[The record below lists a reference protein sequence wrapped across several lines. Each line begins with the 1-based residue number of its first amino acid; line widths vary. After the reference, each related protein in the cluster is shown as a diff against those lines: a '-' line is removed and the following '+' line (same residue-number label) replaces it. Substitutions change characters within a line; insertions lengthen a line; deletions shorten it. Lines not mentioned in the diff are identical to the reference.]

1 MESKKRHKMLTKDN
15 VTTDLSSKKKRK
27 LSKSESKKLAKLI
40 DKKLNLSDI
49 TLTAKRST
57 SKLEKEKLA
66 ALFGPKVTLP
76 SAEPETRNQTGS
88 VKTLESPKNRGS
100 EGNLQEVSNKKKS
113 KKKKNKENSCPK
125 TEATDTVSVQTQDD
139 GKETTLSS
147 KRKRKSPKSDSAK
160 LAKLMSKKLN
170 LSDTTMTGKGLTS
183 EKQKL
188 AALFGDKVTSTKN
201 QKRTES
207 TSTLSEDTS
216 EITRN
221 KGKIS
226 KKKSKKKKDIKENS
240 NPSNDVQQTA
250 KNLKEMR
257 QMQSGEDMDDEE
269 NKKVIDAVDKM
280 AGFCP
285 PPGIVHESLL
295 MEKQKKKREKSDL
308 DEEEEKPKGVKG
320 KRDTSKDSKTVFV
333 GNLPVNT
340 DKKELHKLF
349 RKFGSIETVRLRCV
363 PRSDTKLPKR
373 AAVILKDFHPERDNI
388 CAYVCFKEE
397 ESAQKALKMNGKL
410 VKSFHIRVDM
420 SNHDPK
426 TDFKRSIFV
435 GNLPLDIK
443 EEDVRSHFDSCGK
456 IRNVRVIRDR
466 KSGVGKGICYV
477 TFKSKDS
484 VGLAMKLRGTVL
496 SGRKARIE
504 YCLENPPKEKKVKKE
519 KKRPQQEKR
528 RPQQRGNK
536 HEKKQKFHTRPSN
549 VKSSA
554 VFQKKIRSKQKKKR
568 KSRQH

>member
-1 MESKKRHKMLTKDN
+1 MSTKDDI
-15 VTTDLSSKKKRK
+15 TSDLSSKKKRK
-27 LSKSESKKLAKLI
+27 LSKLESKKLAKLI
-40 DKKLNLSDI
+40 DKKLNLSD
-49 TLTAKRST
+49 TTMTAKRSS
-57 SKLEKEKLA
+57 SKSEKEKLA
-66 ALFGPKVTLP
+66 ALFGAKVTLS
-76 SAEPETRNQTGS
+76 SAKPETQNQKGIGE
-88 VKTLESPKNRGS
+88 TLSASETRGS
-100 EGNLQEVSNKKKS
+100 EGNLQGVSNKKKS

-125 TEATDTVSVQTQDD
+125 AEAIATVTVQTQDD
-139 GKETTLSS
+139 VKVPTLSN

-160 LAKLMSKKLN
+160 LAKLMTKKLN
-170 LSDTTMTGKGLTS
+170 LSDRTAMTS

-188 AALFGDKVTSTKN
+188 AALFGDKVTSTQN
-201 QKRTES
+201 QERTDAA
-207 TSTLSEDTS
+207 STLSEETS
-216 EITRN
+216 GITRN
-221 KGKIS
+221 KTKVS
-226 KKKSKKKKDIKENS
+226 KKKSKKKNRENFS
-240 NPSNDVQQTA
+240 TSNDVQETA
-250 KNLKEMR
+250 KNSKEMM
-257 QMQSGEDMDDEE
+257 QMQAGEDMDDDE
-269 NKKVIDAVDKM
+269 NEGEVEGVDKM

-295 MEKQKKKREKSDL
+295 MEKQKKKKEKSDL
-308 DEEEEKPKGVKG
+308 DEEEGKPKGIKS
-320 KRDTSKDSKTVFV
+320 KRDTSKDCKTVFV

-456 IRNVRVIRDR
+456 IRNVRVIRDS

-484 VGLAMKLRGTVL
+484 VGLAMKLKGTVL

-504 YCLENPPKEKKVKKE
+504 YCLENPQKEKKMKKE
-519 KKRPQQEKR
+519 KKRPQRRDDKR
-528 RPQQRGNK
+528 
-536 HEKKQKFHTRPSN
+536 EKKQKFHTRPSN

-568 KSRQH
+568 KSRQHR

>member
-1 MESKKRHKMLTKDN
+1 MSTKDDI
-15 VTTDLSSKKKRK
+15 TSDLSSKKKRK
-27 LSKSESKKLAKLI
+27 LSKLESKKLAKLI
-40 DKKLNLSDI
+40 DKKLNLSD
-49 TLTAKRST
+49 TTMTAKRSS
-57 SKLEKEKLA
+57 SKSEKEKLA
-66 ALFGPKVTLP
+66 ALFGAKVTLS
-76 SAEPETRNQTGS
+76 SAKPETQIQKGIGE
-88 VKTLESPKNRGS
+88 TLSASETRGS
-100 EGNLQEVSNKKKS
+100 ERNLQGVSNKKKS

-125 TEATDTVSVQTQDD
+125 AEAIATVTVQTQDD
-139 GKETTLSS
+139 VKVPTLSN

-160 LAKLMSKKLN
+160 LAKLMTKKLN
-170 LSDTTMTGKGLTS
+170 LSDRTAMTS

-188 AALFGDKVTSTKN
+188 AALFGDKVTSTQN
-201 QKRTES
+201 QERTDAA
-207 TSTLSEDTS
+207 STLSEETS
-216 EITRN
+216 GITRN
-221 KGKIS
+221 KTKVS
-226 KKKSKKKKDIKENS
+226 KKKSKKKNRENFS
-240 NPSNDVQQTA
+240 TSNDVQETA
-250 KNLKEMR
+250 KNSKEMM
-257 QMQSGEDMDDEE
+257 QMQAGEDMDDDE
-269 NKKVIDAVDKM
+269 NEGEVEGVDKM

-295 MEKQKKKREKSDL
+295 MEKQKKKKEKSDL
-308 DEEEEKPKGVKG
+308 DEEEGKPKGIKS
-320 KRDTSKDSKTVFV
+320 KRDTSKDCKTVFV

-456 IRNVRVIRDR
+456 IRNVRVIRDS

-484 VGLAMKLRGTVL
+484 VGLAMKLKGTVL

-504 YCLENPPKEKKVKKE
+504 YCLENPQKEKKMKKE
-519 KKRPQQEKR
+519 KKRPQRRDDKR
-528 RPQQRGNK
+528 
-536 HEKKQKFHTRPSN
+536 EKKQKFHTRPSN

-568 KSRQH
+568 KSRQHR

>member
-1 MESKKRHKMLTKDN
+1 MSTKDDI
-15 VTTDLSSKKKRK
+15 TSDLSSKKKRK
-27 LSKSESKKLAKLI
+27 LSKLESKKLAKLI
-40 DKKLNLSDI
+40 DKKLNLSD
-49 TLTAKRST
+49 TTMTAKRSS
-57 SKLEKEKLA
+57 SKSEKEKLA
-66 ALFGPKVTLP
+66 ALFGAKVTLS
-76 SAEPETRNQTGS
+76 SAKPETQNQKGIGE
-88 VKTLESPKNRGS
+88 TLSASETRGS
-100 EGNLQEVSNKKKS
+100 EGNLQGVSNKKKS

-125 TEATDTVSVQTQDD
+125 AEAIATVTVQTQDD
-139 GKETTLSS
+139 VKVPTLSN

-160 LAKLMSKKLN
+160 LAKLMTKKLN
-170 LSDTTMTGKGLTS
+170 LSDRTAMTS

-188 AALFGDKVTSTKN
+188 AALFGDKVTSTQN
-201 QKRTES
+201 QERTDAA
-207 TSTLSEDTS
+207 STLSEETS
-216 EITRN
+216 GITRN
-221 KGKIS
+221 KTKVS
-226 KKKSKKKKDIKENS
+226 KKKSKKKNRENFS
-240 NPSNDVQQTA
+240 TSNDVQETA
-250 KNLKEMR
+250 KNSKEMM
-257 QMQSGEDMDDEE
+257 QMQAGEDMDDDE
-269 NKKVIDAVDKM
+269 NEGEVEGVDKM

-295 MEKQKKKREKSDL
+295 MEKQKKKKEKSDL
-308 DEEEEKPKGVKG
+308 DEEEGKPKGIKS
-320 KRDTSKDSKTVFV
+320 KRNTSKDCKTVFV

-456 IRNVRVIRDR
+456 IRNVRVIRDS

-484 VGLAMKLRGTVL
+484 VGLAMKLKGTVL

-504 YCLENPPKEKKVKKE
+504 YCLENPQKEKKMKKE
-519 KKRPQQEKR
+519 KKRPQRRDDKR
-528 RPQQRGNK
+528 
-536 HEKKQKFHTRPSN
+536 EKKQKFHTRPSN

-568 KSRQH
+568 KSRQHR

>member
-1 MESKKRHKMLTKDN
+1 MSTKDDI
-15 VTTDLSSKKKRK
+15 TSDLSSKKKRK
-27 LSKSESKKLAKLI
+27 LSKLESKKLAKLI
-40 DKKLNLSDI
+40 DKKLNLSD
-49 TLTAKRST
+49 TTMTDKRSS
-57 SKLEKEKLA
+57 SKSEKEKLA
-66 ALFGPKVTLP
+66 ALFGAKVTLS
-76 SAEPETRNQTGS
+76 SAKPETQNQKGIGE
-88 VKTLESPKNRGS
+88 TLSASETRGS
-100 EGNLQEVSNKKKS
+100 EGNLQGVSNKKKS

-125 TEATDTVSVQTQDD
+125 AEAIATVTVQTQDD
-139 GKETTLSS
+139 VKVPTLSN

-160 LAKLMSKKLN
+160 LAKLMTKKLN
-170 LSDTTMTGKGLTS
+170 LSDRTAMTS

-188 AALFGDKVTSTKN
+188 AALFGDKVTSTQN
-201 QKRTES
+201 QERTDAA
-207 TSTLSEDTS
+207 STLSEETS
-216 EITRN
+216 GITRN
-221 KGKIS
+221 KTKVS
-226 KKKSKKKKDIKENS
+226 KKKSKKKNRENFS
-240 NPSNDVQQTA
+240 TSNDVQETA
-250 KNLKEMR
+250 KNSKEMM
-257 QMQSGEDMDDEE
+257 QMQAGEDMDDDE
-269 NKKVIDAVDKM
+269 NEGEVEGVDKM

-295 MEKQKKKREKSDL
+295 MEKQKKKKEKSDL
-308 DEEEEKPKGVKG
+308 DEEEGKPKGIKS
-320 KRDTSKDSKTVFV
+320 KRDTSKDCKTVFV

-456 IRNVRVIRDR
+456 IRNVRVIRDS

-484 VGLAMKLRGTVL
+484 VGLAMKLKGTVL

-504 YCLENPPKEKKVKKE
+504 YCLENPQKEKKMKKE
-519 KKRPQQEKR
+519 KKRPQRRDDKR
-528 RPQQRGNK
+528 
-536 HEKKQKFHTRPSN
+536 EKKQKFHTRPSN

-568 KSRQH
+568 KSRQHR

>member
-1 MESKKRHKMLTKDN
+1 MSTKDDI
-15 VTTDLSSKKKRK
+15 TSDLSSKKKRK
-27 LSKSESKKLAKLI
+27 LSKLESKKLVKLI
-40 DKKLNLSDI
+40 DKKLNLSD
-49 TLTAKRST
+49 TTMTAKRSS
-57 SKLEKEKLA
+57 SKSEKEKLA
-66 ALFGPKVTLP
+66 ALFGAKVTLS
-76 SAEPETRNQTGS
+76 SAKPETQNQKGIGE
-88 VKTLESPKNRGS
+88 TLSASETRGS
-100 EGNLQEVSNKKKS
+100 EGNLQGVSNKKKS

-125 TEATDTVSVQTQDD
+125 AEAIATVTVQTQDD
-139 GKETTLSS
+139 VKVPTLSN

-160 LAKLMSKKLN
+160 LAKLMTKKLN
-170 LSDTTMTGKGLTS
+170 LSDRTAMTS

-188 AALFGDKVTSTKN
+188 AALFGDKVTSTQN
-201 QKRTES
+201 QERTDAA
-207 TSTLSEDTS
+207 STLSEETS
-216 EITRN
+216 GITRN
-221 KGKIS
+221 KTKVS
-226 KKKSKKKKDIKENS
+226 KKKSKKKNRANFS
-240 NPSNDVQQTA
+240 TSNDVQETA
-250 KNLKEMR
+250 KNSKEMM
-257 QMQSGEDMDDEE
+257 QMQAGEDMDDDE
-269 NKKVIDAVDKM
+269 NEGEVEGVDKM

-295 MEKQKKKREKSDL
+295 MEKQKKKKEKSDL
-308 DEEEEKPKGVKG
+308 DEEEGKPKGIKS
-320 KRDTSKDSKTVFV
+320 KRNTSKDCKTVFV

-456 IRNVRVIRDR
+456 IRNVRVIRDS

-484 VGLAMKLRGTVL
+484 VGLAMKLKGTVL

-504 YCLENPPKEKKVKKE
+504 YCLENPQKEKKMKKE
-519 KKRPQQEKR
+519 KKRPQRRDDKR
-528 RPQQRGNK
+528 
-536 HEKKQKFHTRPSN
+536 EKKQKFHTRPSN

-568 KSRQH
+568 KSRQHR

>member
-1 MESKKRHKMLTKDN
+1 MSTKDDI
-15 VTTDLSSKKKRK
+15 TSDLSSKKKRK
-27 LSKSESKKLAKLI
+27 LSKLESKKLAKLI
-40 DKKLNLSDI
+40 EKKLNLSD
-49 TLTAKRST
+49 TTMTAKRSS
-57 SKLEKEKLA
+57 SKSEKEKLA
-66 ALFGPKVTLP
+66 ALFGAKVTLS
-76 SAEPETRNQTGS
+76 SAKPETQNQKGIGE
-88 VKTLESPKNRGS
+88 TLSASETRGS
-100 EGNLQEVSNKKKS
+100 EGNLQGVSNKKKS

-125 TEATDTVSVQTQDD
+125 AEAIATVTVQTQDD
-139 GKETTLSS
+139 VKVPTLSN

-160 LAKLMSKKLN
+160 LAKLMTKKLN
-170 LSDTTMTGKGLTS
+170 LSDRTAMTS

-188 AALFGDKVTSTKN
+188 AALFGDKVTSTQN
-201 QKRTES
+201 QERTDAA
-207 TSTLSEDTS
+207 STLSEETS
-216 EITRN
+216 GITRN
-221 KGKIS
+221 KTKVS
-226 KKKSKKKKDIKENS
+226 KKKSKKKNRENFS
-240 NPSNDVQQTA
+240 TSNDVQETA
-250 KNLKEMR
+250 KNSKEMM
-257 QMQSGEDMDDEE
+257 QMQAGEDMDDDE
-269 NKKVIDAVDKM
+269 NEGEVEGIDKM

-295 MEKQKKKREKSDL
+295 MEKQKKKKEKSDL
-308 DEEEEKPKGVKG
+308 DEEEGKPKGIKS
-320 KRDTSKDSKTVFV
+320 KRDTSKDCKTVFV

-456 IRNVRVIRDR
+456 IRNVRVIRDS

-484 VGLAMKLRGTVL
+484 VGLAMKLKGTVL

-504 YCLENPPKEKKVKKE
+504 YCLENPQKEKKMKKE
-519 KKRPQQEKR
+519 KKRPQRRDDKR
-528 RPQQRGNK
+528 
-536 HEKKQKFHTRPSN
+536 EKKQKFHTRPSN

-568 KSRQH
+568 KSRQHR

>member
-1 MESKKRHKMLTKDN
+1 MSTKDDI
-15 VTTDLSSKKKRK
+15 TSDLSSKKKRK
-27 LSKSESKKLAKLI
+27 LSKLESKKLAKLI
-40 DKKLNLSDI
+40 DKKLNLSD
-49 TLTAKRST
+49 TTMTDKRSS
-57 SKLEKEKLA
+57 SKSEKEKLA
-66 ALFGPKVTLP
+66 ALFGAKVTLS
-76 SAEPETRNQTGS
+76 SAKPETQNQKGIGE
-88 VKTLESPKNRGS
+88 TLSASETRGS
-100 EGNLQEVSNKKKS
+100 EGNLQGVSNKKKS

-125 TEATDTVSVQTQDD
+125 AEAIATVTVQTQDD
-139 GKETTLSS
+139 VKVPTLSN

-160 LAKLMSKKLN
+160 LAKLMTKKLN
-170 LSDTTMTGKGLTS
+170 LSDRTAMTS

-188 AALFGDKVTSTKN
+188 AALFGDKVTSTQN
-201 QKRTES
+201 QERTDAA
-207 TSTLSEDTS
+207 STLSEETS
-216 EITRN
+216 GITRN
-221 KGKIS
+221 KTKVS
-226 KKKSKKKKDIKENS
+226 KKKSKKKNRENFS
-240 NPSNDVQQTA
+240 TSNDVQETA
-250 KNLKEMR
+250 KNSKEMM
-257 QMQSGEDMDDEE
+257 QMQAGEDMDDDE
-269 NKKVIDAVDKM
+269 NEGEVEGVDKM

-295 MEKQKKKREKSDL
+295 MEKQKKKKEKSDL
-308 DEEEEKPKGVKG
+308 DEEEGKPKGIKS
-320 KRDTSKDSKTVFV
+320 KRNTSKDCKTVFV

-456 IRNVRVIRDR
+456 IRNVRVIRDS

-484 VGLAMKLRGTVL
+484 VGLAMKLKGTVL

-504 YCLENPPKEKKVKKE
+504 YCLENPQKEKKMKKE
-519 KKRPQQEKR
+519 KKRPQRRDDKR
-528 RPQQRGNK
+528 
-536 HEKKQKFHTRPSN
+536 EKKQKFHTRPSN

-568 KSRQH
+568 KSRQHR

>member
-1 MESKKRHKMLTKDN
+1 MSTKDDI
-15 VTTDLSSKKKRK
+15 TSDLSSKKKRK
-27 LSKSESKKLAKLI
+27 LSKLESKKLAKLI
-40 DKKLNLSDI
+40 DKKLNLSD
-49 TLTAKRST
+49 TTMTAKRSS
-57 SKLEKEKLA
+57 SKSEKEKLA
-66 ALFGPKVTLP
+66 ALFGAKVTLS
-76 SAEPETRNQTGS
+76 SAKPETQIQKGIGE
-88 VKTLESPKNRGS
+88 TLSASETRGS
-100 EGNLQEVSNKKKS
+100 EGNLQGVSNKKKS

-125 TEATDTVSVQTQDD
+125 AEAIATVTVQTQDD
-139 GKETTLSS
+139 VKVPTLSN

-160 LAKLMSKKLN
+160 LAKLMTKKLN
-170 LSDTTMTGKGLTS
+170 LSDRTAMTS

-188 AALFGDKVTSTKN
+188 AALFGDKVTSTQN
-201 QKRTES
+201 QERTDAA
-207 TSTLSEDTS
+207 STLSEETS
-216 EITRN
+216 GITRN
-221 KGKIS
+221 KTKVS
-226 KKKSKKKKDIKENS
+226 KKKSKKKNRENFS
-240 NPSNDVQQTA
+240 TSNDVQETA
-250 KNLKEMR
+250 KNSKEMM
-257 QMQSGEDMDDEE
+257 QMQAGEDMDDDE
-269 NKKVIDAVDKM
+269 NEGEVEGVDKM

-295 MEKQKKKREKSDL
+295 MEKQKKKKEKSDL
-308 DEEEEKPKGVKG
+308 DEEEGKPKGIKS
-320 KRDTSKDSKTVFV
+320 KRDTSKDCKTVFV

-456 IRNVRVIRDR
+456 IRNVRVIRDS

-484 VGLAMKLRGTVL
+484 VGLAMKLKGTVL

-504 YCLENPPKEKKVKKE
+504 YCLENPQKEKKMKKE
-519 KKRPQQEKR
+519 KKRPQRRDDKR
-528 RPQQRGNK
+528 
-536 HEKKQKFHTRPSN
+536 EKKQKFHTRPSN

-568 KSRQH
+568 KSRQHR

>member
-1 MESKKRHKMLTKDN
+1 MSTKGDI
-15 VTTDLSSKKKRK
+15 TSDLSSKKKRK
-27 LSKSESKKLAKLI
+27 TSKLESKKLAKLI
-40 DKKLNLSDI
+40 DKKLNLSD
-49 TLTAKRST
+49 TSKTAKRST
-57 SKLEKEKLA
+57 SKSEKEKLA
-66 ALFGPKVTLP
+66 ALFGAKVTL
-76 SAEPETRNQTGS
+76 SSSKPETQNQKGIGETVS
-88 VKTLESPKNRGS
+88 ASETRGS
-100 EGNLQEVSNKKKS
+100 EGNLQGVSNKKKS

-125 TEATDTVSVQTQDD
+125 AEAIASVIVQTQGDV
-139 GKETTLSS
+139 KVATLSN

-160 LAKLMSKKLN
+160 LAKLMTKKLN
-170 LSDTTMTGKGLTS
+170 LSDTATAS

-188 AALFGDKVTSTKN
+188 AALFGDKVTSTQN
-201 QKRTES
+201 QERFDAA
-207 TSTLSEDTS
+207 STLSEETS
-216 EITRN
+216 GSARNIT
-221 KGKIS
+221 KGS
-226 KKKSKKKKDIKENS
+226 KKKSKKKKNKENS
-240 NPSNDVQQTA
+240 SPSNDVQETV
-250 KNLKEMR
+250 KNSKEMAKTPAE
-257 QMQSGEDMDDEE
+257 EDMDDDESE
-269 NKKVIDAVDKM
+269 GEDKRVDKM

-295 MEKQKKKREKSDL
+295 MEKQKKKTKKPDL
-308 DEEEEKPKGVKG
+308 DEEEEKPKGIKS
-320 KRDTSKDSKTVFV
+320 KRDTSKDCKTIFV

-443 EEDVRSHFDSCGK
+443 EEDVRSHFESCGK
-456 IRNVRVIRDR
+456 IRNVRVIRDS

-484 VGLAMKLRGTVL
+484 VGLAMKLKGTEL

-504 YCLENPPKEKKVKKE
+504 YCLENPQKEKKVKKDM
-519 KKRPQQEKR
+519 KRPQRRDDKR
-528 RPQQRGNK
+528 
-536 HEKKQKFHTRPSN
+536 EKKQKFHTRPSN

-568 KSRQH
+568 KSRQHR

>member
-1 MESKKRHKMLTKDN
+1 MSTKDDI
-15 VTTDLSSKKKRK
+15 TSDLSSKKKRK
-27 LSKSESKKLAKLI
+27 LSKLESKKLAKLI
-40 DKKLNLSDI
+40 EKKLNLSD
-49 TLTAKRST
+49 TTMTAKRSS
-57 SKLEKEKLA
+57 SKSEKEKLA
-66 ALFGPKVTLP
+66 ALFGAKVTLS
-76 SAEPETRNQTGS
+76 SAKPETQIQKGIGE
-88 VKTLESPKNRGS
+88 TLSASETRGS
-100 EGNLQEVSNKKKS
+100 ERNLQGVSNKKKS

-125 TEATDTVSVQTQDD
+125 AEAIATVTVQTQDD
-139 GKETTLSS
+139 VKVPTLSN

-160 LAKLMSKKLN
+160 LAKLMTKKLN
-170 LSDTTMTGKGLTS
+170 LSDRTAMTS

-188 AALFGDKVTSTKN
+188 AALFGDKVTSTQN
-201 QKRTES
+201 QERTDAA
-207 TSTLSEDTS
+207 STLSEETS
-216 EITRN
+216 GITRN
-221 KGKIS
+221 KTKVS
-226 KKKSKKKKDIKENS
+226 KKKSKKKNRENFS
-240 NPSNDVQQTA
+240 TSNDVQETA
-250 KNLKEMR
+250 KNSKEMM
-257 QMQSGEDMDDEE
+257 QMQAGEDMDDDE
-269 NKKVIDAVDKM
+269 NEGEVEGVDKM

-295 MEKQKKKREKSDL
+295 MEKQKKKKEKSDL
-308 DEEEEKPKGVKG
+308 DEEEGKPKGIKS
-320 KRDTSKDSKTVFV
+320 KRDTSKDCKTVFV

-456 IRNVRVIRDR
+456 IRNVRVIRDS

-484 VGLAMKLRGTVL
+484 VGLAMKLKGTVL

-504 YCLENPPKEKKVKKE
+504 YCLENPQKEKKMKKE
-519 KKRPQQEKR
+519 KKRPQRRDDKR
-528 RPQQRGNK
+528 
-536 HEKKQKFHTRPSN
+536 EKKQKFHTRPSN

-568 KSRQH
+568 KSRQHR

>member
-1 MESKKRHKMLTKDN
+1 MSTKDDI
-15 VTTDLSSKKKRK
+15 TSDLSSKKKRK
-27 LSKSESKKLAKLI
+27 LSKLESKKLAKLI
-40 DKKLNLSDI
+40 DKKLNLSD
-49 TLTAKRST
+49 TTMTAKRSS
-57 SKLEKEKLA
+57 SKSEKEKLA
-66 ALFGPKVTLP
+66 ALFGAKVTLS
-76 SAEPETRNQTGS
+76 SAKPETQIQKGIGE
-88 VKTLESPKNRGS
+88 TLSASETRGS
-100 EGNLQEVSNKKKS
+100 ERNLQGVSNKKKS

-125 TEATDTVSVQTQDD
+125 AEAIATVTVQTQDD
-139 GKETTLSS
+139 VKVPTLSN

-160 LAKLMSKKLN
+160 LAKLMTKKLN
-170 LSDTTMTGKGLTS
+170 LSDRTAMTS

-188 AALFGDKVTSTKN
+188 AALFGDKVTSTQN
-201 QKRTES
+201 QERTDAA
-207 TSTLSEDTS
+207 STLSEETS
-216 EITRN
+216 GITRN
-221 KGKIS
+221 KTKVS
-226 KKKSKKKKDIKENS
+226 KKKSKKKNRENFS
-240 NPSNDVQQTA
+240 TSNDVQETA
-250 KNLKEMR
+250 KNSKEMM
-257 QMQSGEDMDDEE
+257 QMQAGEDMDDDE
-269 NKKVIDAVDKM
+269 NEGEVEGIDKM

-295 MEKQKKKREKSDL
+295 MEKQKKKKEKSDL
-308 DEEEEKPKGVKG
+308 DEEEGKPKGIKS
-320 KRDTSKDSKTVFV
+320 KRDTSKDCKTVFV

-456 IRNVRVIRDR
+456 IRNVRVIRDS

-484 VGLAMKLRGTVL
+484 VGLAMKLKGTVL

-504 YCLENPPKEKKVKKE
+504 YCLENPQKEKKMKKE
-519 KKRPQQEKR
+519 KKRPQRRDDKR
-528 RPQQRGNK
+528 
-536 HEKKQKFHTRPSN
+536 EKKQKFHTRPSN

-568 KSRQH
+568 KSRQHR

>member
-1 MESKKRHKMLTKDN
+1 MSTKDDI
-15 VTTDLSSKKKRK
+15 TSDLSSKKKRK
-27 LSKSESKKLAKLI
+27 LSKLESKKLAKLI
-40 DKKLNLSDI
+40 EKKLNLSD
-49 TLTAKRST
+49 TTMTAKRSS
-57 SKLEKEKLA
+57 SKSEKEKLA
-66 ALFGPKVTLP
+66 ALFGAKVTLS
-76 SAEPETRNQTGS
+76 SAKPETQIQKGIGE
-88 VKTLESPKNRGS
+88 TLSASETRGS
-100 EGNLQEVSNKKKS
+100 ERNLQGVSNKKKS

-125 TEATDTVSVQTQDD
+125 AEAIATVTVQTQDD
-139 GKETTLSS
+139 VKVSTLSN

-160 LAKLMSKKLN
+160 LAKLMTKKLN
-170 LSDTTMTGKGLTS
+170 LSDRTAMTS

-188 AALFGDKVTSTKN
+188 AALFGDKVTSTQN
-201 QKRTES
+201 QERTDAA
-207 TSTLSEDTS
+207 STLSEETS
-216 EITRN
+216 GITRN
-221 KGKIS
+221 KTKVS
-226 KKKSKKKKDIKENS
+226 KKKSKKKNRENFS
-240 NPSNDVQQTA
+240 TSNDVQETA
-250 KNLKEMR
+250 KNSKEMM
-257 QMQSGEDMDDEE
+257 QMQAGEDMDDDE
-269 NKKVIDAVDKM
+269 NEGEVEGVDKM

-295 MEKQKKKREKSDL
+295 MEKQKKKKEKSDL
-308 DEEEEKPKGVKG
+308 DEEEGKPKGIKS
-320 KRDTSKDSKTVFV
+320 KRDTSKDCKTVFV

-456 IRNVRVIRDR
+456 IRNVRVIRDS

-484 VGLAMKLRGTVL
+484 VGLAMKLKGTVL

-504 YCLENPPKEKKVKKE
+504 YCLENPQKEKKMKKE
-519 KKRPQQEKR
+519 KKRPQRRDDKR
-528 RPQQRGNK
+528 
-536 HEKKQKFHTRPSN
+536 EKKQKFHTRPSN

-568 KSRQH
+568 KSRQHR

>member
-1 MESKKRHKMLTKDN
+1 MSTKDDI
-15 VTTDLSSKKKRK
+15 TSDLSSKKKRK
-27 LSKSESKKLAKLI
+27 LSKLESKKLAKLI
-40 DKKLNLSDI
+40 DKKLNLSD
-49 TLTAKRST
+49 TTMTAKRSS
-57 SKLEKEKLA
+57 SKSEKEKLA
-66 ALFGPKVTLP
+66 ALFGAKVTLS
-76 SAEPETRNQTGS
+76 SAKPETQIQKGIGE
-88 VKTLESPKNRGS
+88 TLSASETRGS
-100 EGNLQEVSNKKKS
+100 EGNLQGVSNKKKS

-125 TEATDTVSVQTQDD
+125 AEAIATVTVQTQDD
-139 GKETTLSS
+139 VKVPTLSN

-160 LAKLMSKKLN
+160 LAKLMTKKLN
-170 LSDTTMTGKGLTS
+170 LSDRTAMTS

-188 AALFGDKVTSTKN
+188 AALFGDKVTSTQN
-201 QKRTES
+201 QERTDAA
-207 TSTLSEDTS
+207 STLSEETS
-216 EITRN
+216 GITRN
-221 KGKIS
+221 KTKVS
-226 KKKSKKKKDIKENS
+226 KKKSKKKNRENFS
-240 NPSNDVQQTA
+240 TSNDVQETA
-250 KNLKEMR
+250 KNSKEMM
-257 QMQSGEDMDDEE
+257 QMQAGEDMDDDE
-269 NKKVIDAVDKM
+269 NEGEVEGVDKM

-295 MEKQKKKREKSDL
+295 MEKQKKKKEKSDL
-308 DEEEEKPKGVKG
+308 DEEEGKPKGIKS
-320 KRDTSKDSKTVFV
+320 KRNTSKDCKTVFV

-456 IRNVRVIRDR
+456 IRNVRVIRDS

-484 VGLAMKLRGTVL
+484 VGLAMKLKGTVL

-504 YCLENPPKEKKVKKE
+504 YCLENPQKEKKMKKE
-519 KKRPQQEKR
+519 KKRPQRRDDKR
-528 RPQQRGNK
+528 
-536 HEKKQKFHTRPSN
+536 EKKQKFHTRPSN

-568 KSRQH
+568 KSRQHR

>member
-1 MESKKRHKMLTKDN
+1 MSTKDDI
-15 VTTDLSSKKKRK
+15 TSDLSSKKKRK
-27 LSKSESKKLAKLI
+27 LSKLESKKLAKLI
-40 DKKLNLSDI
+40 DKKLNLSD
-49 TLTAKRST
+49 TTMTAKRSS
-57 SKLEKEKLA
+57 SKSEKEKLA
-66 ALFGPKVTLP
+66 ALFGAKVTLS
-76 SAEPETRNQTGS
+76 SAKPETQNQKGIGE
-88 VKTLESPKNRGS
+88 TLSASETRGS
-100 EGNLQEVSNKKKS
+100 EGNLQGVSNKKKS
-113 KKKKNKENSCPK
+113 KKKKSKENSCPK
-125 TEATDTVSVQTQDD
+125 AEAIATVTVQTQDD
-139 GKETTLSS
+139 VKVPTLSN

-160 LAKLMSKKLN
+160 LAKLMTKKLN
-170 LSDTTMTGKGLTS
+170 LSDRTAMTS

-188 AALFGDKVTSTKN
+188 AALFGDKVTSTQN
-201 QKRTES
+201 QERTDAA
-207 TSTLSEDTS
+207 STLSEETS
-216 EITRN
+216 GITRN
-221 KGKIS
+221 KTKVS
-226 KKKSKKKKDIKENS
+226 KKKSKKKNRENFS
-240 NPSNDVQQTA
+240 TSNDVQETA
-250 KNLKEMR
+250 KNSKEMM
-257 QMQSGEDMDDEE
+257 QMQAGEDMDDDE
-269 NKKVIDAVDKM
+269 NEGEVEGVDKM

-295 MEKQKKKREKSDL
+295 MEKQKKKKEKSDL
-308 DEEEEKPKGVKG
+308 DEEEGKPKGIKS
-320 KRDTSKDSKTVFV
+320 KRDTSKDCKTVFV

-456 IRNVRVIRDR
+456 IRNVRVIRDS

-484 VGLAMKLRGTVL
+484 VGLAMKLKGTVL

-504 YCLENPPKEKKVKKE
+504 YCLENPQKEKKMKKE
-519 KKRPQQEKR
+519 KKRPQRRDDKR
-528 RPQQRGNK
+528 
-536 HEKKQKFHTRPSN
+536 EKKQKFHTRPSN

-568 KSRQH
+568 KSRQHR

>member
-1 MESKKRHKMLTKDN
+1 MSTKDDI
-15 VTTDLSSKKKRK
+15 TSDLSSKKKRK
-27 LSKSESKKLAKLI
+27 LSKLESKKLAKLI
-40 DKKLNLSDI
+40 DKKLNLSD
-49 TLTAKRST
+49 TTMTAKRSS
-57 SKLEKEKLA
+57 SKSEKEKLA
-66 ALFGPKVTLP
+66 ALFGAKVTLS
-76 SAEPETRNQTGS
+76 SAKPETQNQKGIGE
-88 VKTLESPKNRGS
+88 TLSASETRGS
-100 EGNLQEVSNKKKS
+100 EGNLQGVSNKKKS

-125 TEATDTVSVQTQDD
+125 AEAIATVTVQTQDD
-139 GKETTLSS
+139 VKVPTLSN

-160 LAKLMSKKLN
+160 LAKLMTKKLN
-170 LSDTTMTGKGLTS
+170 LSDRTAMTS

-188 AALFGDKVTSTKN
+188 AALFGDKVTSTQN
-201 QKRTES
+201 QERTDAA
-207 TSTLSEDTS
+207 STLSEETS
-216 EITRN
+216 GITRN
-221 KGKIS
+221 KTKVS
-226 KKKSKKKKDIKENS
+226 KKKSKKKNRENFS
-240 NPSNDVQQTA
+240 TSNDVQETA
-250 KNLKEMR
+250 KNSKEMM
-257 QMQSGEDMDDEE
+257 QMQAGEDMDDDE
-269 NKKVIDAVDKM
+269 NEGEVEGVDKM

-295 MEKQKKKREKSDL
+295 MEKQKKKKEKSDL
-308 DEEEEKPKGVKG
+308 DEEEGKPKGIKS
-320 KRDTSKDSKTVFV
+320 KRDTSKDCKTVFV

-456 IRNVRVIRDR
+456 IRNVRVIRDS

-484 VGLAMKLRGTVL
+484 VGLAIKLKGTVL

-504 YCLENPPKEKKVKKE
+504 YCLENPQKEKKMKKE
-519 KKRPQQEKR
+519 KKRPQRRDDKR
-528 RPQQRGNK
+528 
-536 HEKKQKFHTRPSN
+536 EKKQKFHTRPSN

-568 KSRQH
+568 KSRQHR

>member
-1 MESKKRHKMLTKDN
+1 MSTKDDI
-15 VTTDLSSKKKRK
+15 TSDLSSKKKRK
-27 LSKSESKKLAKLI
+27 LSKLESKKLAKLI
-40 DKKLNLSDI
+40 DKKLNLSD
-49 TLTAKRST
+49 TTMTAKRSS
-57 SKLEKEKLA
+57 SKSEKEKLA
-66 ALFGPKVTLP
+66 ALFGAKVTLS
-76 SAEPETRNQTGS
+76 SAKPETQNQKGIGE
-88 VKTLESPKNRGS
+88 TLSASETRGS
-100 EGNLQEVSNKKKS
+100 EGNLQGVSNKKKS

-125 TEATDTVSVQTQDD
+125 AEAIATVTVQTQDD
-139 GKETTLSS
+139 VKVPTLSN

-160 LAKLMSKKLN
+160 LAKLMTKKLN
-170 LSDTTMTGKGLTS
+170 LSDRTAMTS

-188 AALFGDKVTSTKN
+188 AALFGDKVTSTQN
-201 QKRTES
+201 QERTDAA
-207 TSTLSEDTS
+207 STLSEETS
-216 EITRN
+216 GITRN
-221 KGKIS
+221 KTKVS
-226 KKKSKKKKDIKENS
+226 KKKSKKKNRANFS
-240 NPSNDVQQTA
+240 TSNDVQETA
-250 KNLKEMR
+250 KNSKEMM
-257 QMQSGEDMDDEE
+257 QMQAGEDMDDDE
-269 NKKVIDAVDKM
+269 NEGEVEGVDKM

-295 MEKQKKKREKSDL
+295 MEKQKKKKEKSDL
-308 DEEEEKPKGVKG
+308 DEEEGKPKGIKS
-320 KRDTSKDSKTVFV
+320 KRNTSKDCKTVFV

-456 IRNVRVIRDR
+456 IRNVRVIRDS

-484 VGLAMKLRGTVL
+484 VGLAMKLKGTVL

-504 YCLENPPKEKKVKKE
+504 YCLENPQKEKKMKKE
-519 KKRPQQEKR
+519 KKRPQRRDDKR
-528 RPQQRGNK
+528 
-536 HEKKQKFHTRPSN
+536 EKKQKFHTRPSN

-568 KSRQH
+568 KSRQHR

>member
-1 MESKKRHKMLTKDN
+1 MSTKDDI
-15 VTTDLSSKKKRK
+15 TSDLSSKKKRK
-27 LSKSESKKLAKLI
+27 LSKLESKKLAKLI
-40 DKKLNLSDI
+40 DKKLNLSD
-49 TLTAKRST
+49 TTMTAKRSS
-57 SKLEKEKLA
+57 SKSEKEKLA
-66 ALFGPKVTLP
+66 ALFGAKVTLS
-76 SAEPETRNQTGS
+76 SAKPETQNQKGIGE
-88 VKTLESPKNRGS
+88 TLSASETRGS
-100 EGNLQEVSNKKKS
+100 EGNLQGVSNKKKS

-125 TEATDTVSVQTQDD
+125 AEAIATVTVQTQDD
-139 GKETTLSS
+139 VKVPTLSN

-160 LAKLMSKKLN
+160 LAKLMTKKLN
-170 LSDTTMTGKGLTS
+170 LSDRTAMTS

-188 AALFGDKVTSTKN
+188 AALFGDKVTSTQN
-201 QKRTES
+201 QERTDAA
-207 TSTLSEDTS
+207 STLSEETS
-216 EITRN
+216 GITRN
-221 KGKIS
+221 KTKVS
-226 KKKSKKKKDIKENS
+226 KKKSKKKNRENFS
-240 NPSNDVQQTA
+240 TSNDVQETA
-250 KNLKEMR
+250 KNSKEMM
-257 QMQSGEDMDDEE
+257 QMQAGEDMDDDE
-269 NKKVIDAVDKM
+269 NEGEVEGIDKM

-295 MEKQKKKREKSDL
+295 MEKQKKKKEKSDL
-308 DEEEEKPKGVKG
+308 DEEEGKPKGIKS
-320 KRDTSKDSKTVFV
+320 KRDTSKDCKTVFV

-456 IRNVRVIRDR
+456 IRNVRVIRDS

-484 VGLAMKLRGTVL
+484 VGLAMKLKGTVL

-504 YCLENPPKEKKVKKE
+504 YCLENPQKEKKMKKE
-519 KKRPQQEKR
+519 KKRPQRRDDKR
-528 RPQQRGNK
+528 
-536 HEKKQKFHTRPSN
+536 EKKQKFHTRPSN

-568 KSRQH
+568 KSRQHR

>member
-1 MESKKRHKMLTKDN
+1 MSTKDDI
-15 VTTDLSSKKKRK
+15 TSDLSSKKKRK
-27 LSKSESKKLAKLI
+27 LSKLESKKLAKLI
-40 DKKLNLSDI
+40 EKKLNLSD
-49 TLTAKRST
+49 TTMTAKRSS
-57 SKLEKEKLA
+57 SKSEKEKLA
-66 ALFGPKVTLP
+66 ALFGAKVTLS
-76 SAEPETRNQTGS
+76 SAKPETQNQKGIGE
-88 VKTLESPKNRGS
+88 TLSASETRGS
-100 EGNLQEVSNKKKS
+100 EGNLQGVSNKKKS

-125 TEATDTVSVQTQDD
+125 AEAIATVTVQTQDD
-139 GKETTLSS
+139 VKVPTLSN

-160 LAKLMSKKLN
+160 LAKLMTKKLN
-170 LSDTTMTGKGLTS
+170 LSDRTAMTS

-188 AALFGDKVTSTKN
+188 AALFGDKVTSTQN
-201 QKRTES
+201 QERTDAA
-207 TSTLSEDTS
+207 STLSEETS
-216 EITRN
+216 GITRN
-221 KGKIS
+221 KTKVS
-226 KKKSKKKKDIKENS
+226 KKKSKKKNRENFS
-240 NPSNDVQQTA
+240 TSNDVQETA
-250 KNLKEMR
+250 KNSKEMM
-257 QMQSGEDMDDEE
+257 QMQAGEDMDDDE
-269 NKKVIDAVDKM
+269 NEGEVEGVDKM

-295 MEKQKKKREKSDL
+295 MEKQKKKKEKSDL
-308 DEEEEKPKGVKG
+308 DEEEGKPKGIKS
-320 KRDTSKDSKTVFV
+320 KRDTSKDCKTVFV

-456 IRNVRVIRDR
+456 IRNVRVIRDS

-484 VGLAMKLRGTVL
+484 VGLAMKLKGTVL

-504 YCLENPPKEKKVKKE
+504 YCLENPQKEKKMKKE
-519 KKRPQQEKR
+519 KKRPQRRDDKR
-528 RPQQRGNK
+528 
-536 HEKKQKFHTRPSN
+536 EKKQKFHTRPSN

-568 KSRQH
+568 KSRQHR

>member
-1 MESKKRHKMLTKDN
+1 MSTKDDI
-15 VTTDLSSKKKRK
+15 TSDLSSKKKRK
-27 LSKSESKKLAKLI
+27 LSKLESKKLAKLI
-40 DKKLNLSDI
+40 EKKLNLSD
-49 TLTAKRST
+49 TTMTAKRSS
-57 SKLEKEKLA
+57 SKSEKEKLA
-66 ALFGPKVTLP
+66 ALFGAKVTLS
-76 SAEPETRNQTGS
+76 SAKPETQIQKGIGE
-88 VKTLESPKNRGS
+88 TLSASETRGS
-100 EGNLQEVSNKKKS
+100 ERNLQGVSNKKKS

-125 TEATDTVSVQTQDD
+125 AEAIATVTVQTQDD
-139 GKETTLSS
+139 VKVPTLSN

-160 LAKLMSKKLN
+160 LAKLMTKKLN
-170 LSDTTMTGKGLTS
+170 LSDRTAMTS

-188 AALFGDKVTSTKN
+188 AALFGDKVTSTQN
-201 QKRTES
+201 QERTDAA
-207 TSTLSEDTS
+207 STLSEETS
-216 EITRN
+216 GITRN
-221 KGKIS
+221 KTKVS
-226 KKKSKKKKDIKENS
+226 KKKSKKKNRENFS
-240 NPSNDVQQTA
+240 TSNDVQETA
-250 KNLKEMR
+250 KNSKEMM
-257 QMQSGEDMDDEE
+257 QMQAGEDMDDDE
-269 NKKVIDAVDKM
+269 NEGEVEGIDKM

-295 MEKQKKKREKSDL
+295 MEKQKKKKEKSDL
-308 DEEEEKPKGVKG
+308 DEEEGKPKGIKS
-320 KRDTSKDSKTVFV
+320 KRDTSKDCKTVFV

-456 IRNVRVIRDR
+456 IRNVRVIRDS

-484 VGLAMKLRGTVL
+484 VGLAMKLKGTVL

-504 YCLENPPKEKKVKKE
+504 YCLENPQKEKKMKKE
-519 KKRPQQEKR
+519 KKRPQRRDDKR
-528 RPQQRGNK
+528 
-536 HEKKQKFHTRPSN
+536 EKKQKFHTRPSN

-554 VFQKKIRSKQKKKR
+554 VFQKKIRTKQKKKR
-568 KSRQH
+568 KSRQHR

>member
-1 MESKKRHKMLTKDN
+1 MSTKDDI
-15 VTTDLSSKKKRK
+15 TSDLSSKKKRK
-27 LSKSESKKLAKLI
+27 LSKLESKKLAKLI
-40 DKKLNLSDI
+40 EKKLNLSD
-49 TLTAKRST
+49 TTMTAKRSS
-57 SKLEKEKLA
+57 SKSEKEKLA
-66 ALFGPKVTLP
+66 ALFGAKVTLS
-76 SAEPETRNQTGS
+76 SAKPETQNQKGIGE
-88 VKTLESPKNRGS
+88 TLSASETRGS
-100 EGNLQEVSNKKKS
+100 EGNLQGVSNKKKS

-125 TEATDTVSVQTQDD
+125 AEAIATVTVQTQDD
-139 GKETTLSS
+139 VKVPTLSN

-160 LAKLMSKKLN
+160 LAKLMTKKLN
-170 LSDTTMTGKGLTS
+170 LSDRTAMTS

-188 AALFGDKVTSTKN
+188 AALFGDKVTSTQN
-201 QKRTES
+201 QERTDAA
-207 TSTLSEDTS
+207 STLSEETS
-216 EITRN
+216 GITRN
-221 KGKIS
+221 KTKVS
-226 KKKSKKKKDIKENS
+226 KKKSKKKNRENFS
-240 NPSNDVQQTA
+240 TSNDVQKTA
-250 KNLKEMR
+250 KNSKEMM
-257 QMQSGEDMDDEE
+257 QMQAGEDMDDDE
-269 NKKVIDAVDKM
+269 NEGEVEGVDKM

-295 MEKQKKKREKSDL
+295 MEKQKKKKEKSDL
-308 DEEEEKPKGVKG
+308 DEEEGKPKGIKS
-320 KRDTSKDSKTVFV
+320 KRDTSKDCKTVFV

-456 IRNVRVIRDR
+456 IRNVRVIRDS

-484 VGLAMKLRGTVL
+484 VGLAMKLKGTVL

-504 YCLENPPKEKKVKKE
+504 YCLENPQKEKKMKKE
-519 KKRPQQEKR
+519 KKRPQRRDDKR
-528 RPQQRGNK
+528 
-536 HEKKQKFHTRPSN
+536 EKKQKFHTRPSN

-568 KSRQH
+568 KSRQHR

>member
-1 MESKKRHKMLTKDN
+1 MSTKDDI
-15 VTTDLSSKKKRK
+15 TSDLSSKKKRK
-27 LSKSESKKLAKLI
+27 LSKLESKKLVKLI
-40 DKKLNLSDI
+40 DKKLNLSD
-49 TLTAKRST
+49 TTMTAKRSS
-57 SKLEKEKLA
+57 SKSEKEKLA
-66 ALFGPKVTLP
+66 ALFGAKVTLS
-76 SAEPETRNQTGS
+76 SAKPETQNQKGIGE
-88 VKTLESPKNRGS
+88 TLSASETRGS
-100 EGNLQEVSNKKKS
+100 EGNLQGVSNKKKS

-125 TEATDTVSVQTQDD
+125 AEAIATVTVQTQDD
-139 GKETTLSS
+139 VKVPTLSN

-160 LAKLMSKKLN
+160 LAKLMTKKLN
-170 LSDTTMTGKGLTS
+170 LSDRTAMTS

-188 AALFGDKVTSTKN
+188 AALFGDKVTSTQN
-201 QKRTES
+201 QERTDAA
-207 TSTLSEDTS
+207 STLSEETS
-216 EITRN
+216 GITRN
-221 KGKIS
+221 KTKVS
-226 KKKSKKKKDIKENS
+226 KKKSKKKNRANFS
-240 NPSNDVQQTA
+240 TSNDVQETA
-250 KNLKEMR
+250 KNSKEMM
-257 QMQSGEDMDDEE
+257 QMQAGEDMDDDE
-269 NKKVIDAVDKM
+269 NEGEVEGVDKM

-295 MEKQKKKREKSDL
+295 MEKQKKKKEKSDL
-308 DEEEEKPKGVKG
+308 DEEEGKPKGIKS
-320 KRDTSKDSKTVFV
+320 KRDTSKDCKTVFV

-456 IRNVRVIRDR
+456 IRNVRVIRDS

-484 VGLAMKLRGTVL
+484 VGLAMKLKGTVL

-504 YCLENPPKEKKVKKE
+504 YCLENPQKEKKMKKE
-519 KKRPQQEKR
+519 KKRPQRRDDKR
-528 RPQQRGNK
+528 
-536 HEKKQKFHTRPSN
+536 EKKQKFHTRPSN

-568 KSRQH
+568 KSRQHR

>member
-1 MESKKRHKMLTKDN
+1 MSTKDDI
-15 VTTDLSSKKKRK
+15 TSDLSSKKKRK
-27 LSKSESKKLAKLI
+27 LSKLESKKLAKLI
-40 DKKLNLSDI
+40 DKKLNLSD
-49 TLTAKRST
+49 TTMTAKRSS
-57 SKLEKEKLA
+57 SKSEKEKLA
-66 ALFGPKVTLP
+66 ALFGAKVTLS
-76 SAEPETRNQTGS
+76 SAKPETQNQKGIGE
-88 VKTLESPKNRGS
+88 TLSASETRGS
-100 EGNLQEVSNKKKS
+100 EGNLQGVSNKKKS

-125 TEATDTVSVQTQDD
+125 AEAIATVTVQTQDD
-139 GKETTLSS
+139 VKVPTLSN

-160 LAKLMSKKLN
+160 LAKLMTKKLN
-170 LSDTTMTGKGLTS
+170 LSDRTAMTS

-188 AALFGDKVTSTKN
+188 AALFGDKVTSTQN
-201 QKRTES
+201 QERTDAA
-207 TSTLSEDTS
+207 STLSEETS
-216 EITRN
+216 GITRN
-221 KGKIS
+221 KTKVS
-226 KKKSKKKKDIKENS
+226 KKKSKKKNRENFS
-240 NPSNDVQQTA
+240 TSNDVQETA
-250 KNLKEMR
+250 KNSKEMM
-257 QMQSGEDMDDEE
+257 QMQAGEDMDDDE
-269 NKKVIDAVDKM
+269 NEGEVEGVDKM

-295 MEKQKKKREKSDL
+295 MEKQKKKKEKSDL
-308 DEEEEKPKGVKG
+308 DEEEGKPKGIKS
-320 KRDTSKDSKTVFV
+320 KRDTSKDCKTVFV

-456 IRNVRVIRDR
+456 IRNVRVIRDS

-484 VGLAMKLRGTVL
+484 VGLAMKLKGTLL

-504 YCLENPPKEKKVKKE
+504 YCLENPQKEKKMKKE
-519 KKRPQQEKR
+519 KKRPQRRDDKR
-528 RPQQRGNK
+528 
-536 HEKKQKFHTRPSN
+536 EKKQKFHTRPSN

-568 KSRQH
+568 KSRQHR

>member
-1 MESKKRHKMLTKDN
+1 MSTKDDI
-15 VTTDLSSKKKRK
+15 TSDLSSKKKRK
-27 LSKSESKKLAKLI
+27 LSKLESKKLAKLI
-40 DKKLNLSDI
+40 DKKLNLSD
-49 TLTAKRST
+49 TTMTDKRSS
-57 SKLEKEKLA
+57 SKSEKEKLA
-66 ALFGPKVTLP
+66 ALFGAKVTLS
-76 SAEPETRNQTGS
+76 SAKPETQNQKGIGE
-88 VKTLESPKNRGS
+88 TLSASETRGS
-100 EGNLQEVSNKKKS
+100 EGNLQGVSNKKKS

-125 TEATDTVSVQTQDD
+125 AEAIATVTVQTQDD
-139 GKETTLSS
+139 VKVSTLSN

-160 LAKLMSKKLN
+160 LAKLMTKKLN
-170 LSDTTMTGKGLTS
+170 LSDRTAMTS

-188 AALFGDKVTSTKN
+188 AALFGDKVTSTQN
-201 QKRTES
+201 QERTDAA
-207 TSTLSEDTS
+207 STLSEETS
-216 EITRN
+216 GITRN
-221 KGKIS
+221 KTKVS
-226 KKKSKKKKDIKENS
+226 KKKSKKKNRANFS
-240 NPSNDVQQTA
+240 TSNDVQETA
-250 KNLKEMR
+250 KNSKEMM
-257 QMQSGEDMDDEE
+257 QMQAGEDMDDDE
-269 NKKVIDAVDKM
+269 NEGEVEGVDKM

-295 MEKQKKKREKSDL
+295 MEKQKKKKEKSDL
-308 DEEEEKPKGVKG
+308 DEEEGKPKGIKS
-320 KRDTSKDSKTVFV
+320 KRDTSKDCKTVFV

-456 IRNVRVIRDR
+456 IRNVRVIRDS

-484 VGLAMKLRGTVL
+484 VGLAMKLKGTVL

-504 YCLENPPKEKKVKKE
+504 YCLENPQKEKKMKKE
-519 KKRPQQEKR
+519 KKRPQRRDDKR
-528 RPQQRGNK
+528 
-536 HEKKQKFHTRPSN
+536 EKKQKFHTRPSN

-568 KSRQH
+568 KSRQHR

>member
-1 MESKKRHKMLTKDN
+1 MSTKDDI
-15 VTTDLSSKKKRK
+15 TSDLSSKKKRK
-27 LSKSESKKLAKLI
+27 LSKLESKKLAKLI
-40 DKKLNLSDI
+40 DKKLNLSD
-49 TLTAKRST
+49 TTMTAKRSS
-57 SKLEKEKLA
+57 SKSEKEKLA
-66 ALFGPKVTLP
+66 ALFGAKVTLS
-76 SAEPETRNQTGS
+76 SAKPETQNQKGIGE
-88 VKTLESPKNRGS
+88 TLSASETRGS
-100 EGNLQEVSNKKKS
+100 ERNLQGVSNKKKS

-125 TEATDTVSVQTQDD
+125 AEAIATVTVQTQDD
-139 GKETTLSS
+139 VKVPTLSN

-160 LAKLMSKKLN
+160 LAKLMTKKLN
-170 LSDTTMTGKGLTS
+170 LSDRTAMTS

-188 AALFGDKVTSTKN
+188 AALFGDKVTSTQN
-201 QKRTES
+201 QERTDAA
-207 TSTLSEDTS
+207 STLSEETS
-216 EITRN
+216 GITRN
-221 KGKIS
+221 KTKVS
-226 KKKSKKKKDIKENS
+226 KKKSKKKNRENFS
-240 NPSNDVQQTA
+240 TSNDVQETA
-250 KNLKEMR
+250 KNSKEMM
-257 QMQSGEDMDDEE
+257 QMQAGEDMDDDE
-269 NKKVIDAVDKM
+269 NEGEVEGVDKM

-295 MEKQKKKREKSDL
+295 MEKQKKKKEKSDL
-308 DEEEEKPKGVKG
+308 DEEEGKPKGIKS
-320 KRDTSKDSKTVFV
+320 KRDTSKDCKTVFV

-456 IRNVRVIRDR
+456 IRNVRVIRDS

-484 VGLAMKLRGTVL
+484 VGLAMKLKGTVL

-504 YCLENPPKEKKVKKE
+504 YCLENPQKEKKMKKE
-519 KKRPQQEKR
+519 KKRPQRRDDKR
-528 RPQQRGNK
+528 
-536 HEKKQKFHTRPSN
+536 EKKQKFHTRPSN

-568 KSRQH
+568 KSRQHR